1 MIDWSEFKFQL
12 GDLVQQRATSLSL
25 CILSRAVVDSPAG
38 FKRIYLVRGGVGMD
52 RLECWLL
59 EIELEKPTGWWL
71 KQEFATE
78 IELEKSKRTR

>member
-1 MIDWSEFKFQL
+1 MVDWSEFKF
-12 GDLVQQRATSLSL
+12 GVGEIVQQRATALPL
-25 CILSRAVVDSPAG
+25 CILSRALVDSPAG
-38 FKRIYLVRGGVGMD
+38 IERAYFVRGGVGME